1 MAGQKKISEKV
12 PSLNGWGG
20 VRSVQ
25 RRLERSATI
34 VQNREAVA
42 YQLLAMGSSS
52 TRFRCCVCWRR
63 PVGCWMRRRITRSR
77 V

>member
-34 VQNREAVA
+34 VQNRETGKVTGK
-42 YQLLAMGSSS
+42 QLGKLNY
-52 TRFRCCVCWRR
+52 
-63 PVGCWMRRRITRSR
+63 
-77 V
+77 